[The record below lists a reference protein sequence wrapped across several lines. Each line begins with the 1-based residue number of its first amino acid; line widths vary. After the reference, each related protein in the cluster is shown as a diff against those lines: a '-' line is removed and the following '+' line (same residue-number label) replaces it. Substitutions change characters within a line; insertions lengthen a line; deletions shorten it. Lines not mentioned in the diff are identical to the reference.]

1 MKVYKVSIKAFM
13 IIVLL
18 IMKVVSSWGQS
29 AFLEK
34 RPDDSSIHVLGNGKM
49 CIYEKGPDI
58 VTAYTGQFSSPSFL
72 TLEWVK
78 DSLAKSGQVRK
89 AGTAIWTHILFKG
102 DAETGKLLDFVDAES
117 PCFVRKVQ
125 TKSRI
130 TFMLN
135 LQQYVQ
141 QINNSGRLKSNQ
153 KSNGMLMVVPSGT
166 IFYQSYVYPRILYSQ
181 LVATGNARIETVPG
195 SNAIHV
201 ICEPGESNIYI
212 IGGLEY
218 DEVMTNTNRVL
229 SGSVETLLDRTNRYW
244 EDFTKGRKD
253 YASILPASTPKR
265 ARLLQTIDDV
275 AVLLKSQQ
283 SIQGAE
289 IAGYPYPLGYVR
301 DQYGVSRGMLALGMY
316 KEAKSV
322 LNFYWKIW
330 EKYGF
335 IHNAQAIGI
344 DGVFH
349 IHENDQ
355 VESPGYLITQA
366 FDLLK
371 ATKDS
376 AFLHQI
382 SPMLDWAFLIQQKY
396 LVKNMLPFN
405 GDETYVAGGL
415 LPRSTLNDGSAEST
429 LLFIESGQKY
439 MNWLKTQN
447 LKNADYIVKSQALI
461 DTVKAHFMEN
471 FWQDGVLWTN
481 NPARTAL
488 ARLPQFRHGVC
499 ESAGPGCLMNKY
511 GGIVWT
517 ERNEN
522 NRYVCAACIS
532 RDILPKAEPTKY
544 NLLSVAMAPFYMG
557 FSTIPYDLLKKPVA
571 DILYNFKTTGAMT
584 SKQTTSS
591 PKSEIFTVGYDYGF
605 LLSALSKLNDP
616 DALLLYNKTL
626 SVVDNEGAWAE
637 YYLNDQ
643 PKGTRCRPWESA
655 INLEALLDWAMK
667 SKLK

>member
-1 MKVYKVSIKAFM
+1 MIKKVFFILP
-13 IIVLL
+13 LL
-18 IMKVVSSWGQS
+18 ILV
-29 AFLEK
+29 FLPVWAQLNVGNK
-34 RPDDSSIHVLGNGKM
+34 SPDDGSIHALGNGKM
-49 CIYEKGPDI
+49 CIYEKGTDI
-58 VTAYTGQFSSPSFL
+58 VTAYTGQFSSPSFM
-72 TLEWVK
+72 TLQWIK
-78 DSLAKSGQVRK
+78 DSLATSRQERK
-89 AGTAIWTHILFKG
+89 LGSAIWTHILS
-102 DAETGKLLDFVDAES
+102 TGNVESGNLLDFVDAES
-117 PCFVRKVQ
+117 SCFVRKVQ

-130 TFMLN
+130 TLRLN
-135 LQQYVQ
+135 LQKYVHL
-141 QINNSGRLKSNQ
+141 IKNSGQLGTSQ
-153 KSNGMLMVVPSGT
+153 KASGMLMVVPSGT
-166 IFYQSYVYPRILYSQ
+166 IFYQSYSYPRILYSQ
-181 LVATGNARIETVPG
+181 LALTGNARIEIVNG
-195 SNAIHV
+195 SNAVNI
-201 ICEPGESNIYI
+201 ICEPGESTIFI
-212 IGGLEY
+212 VGGLEY
-218 DEVMTNTNRVL
+218 DEVMTNTMQVL
-229 SGSVETLLDRTNRYW
+229 SGSVETLLERTNRYW
-244 EDFTKGRKD
+244 QDFTKGRKD
-253 YASILPASTPKR
+253 YATILPASTPER

-283 SIQGAE
+283 SVQGAE

-301 DQYGVSRGMLALGMY
+301 DQYGVSRGLLALGMY

-330 EKYGF
+330 EKYGL

-355 VESPGYLITQA
+355 VESPGYLIIQA

-376 AFLHQI
+376 AFVLQI
-382 SPMLDWAFLIQQKY
+382 SPMLDWAFSVQQKY

-447 LKNADYIVKSQALI
+447 LQNADYIVKSQALI

-481 NPARTAL
+481 NPLRAEL
-488 ARLPQFRHGVC
+488 AELPHFRHGVC

-557 FSTIPYDLLKKPVA
+557 FSTIPYDMLKKPVT
-571 DILYNFKTTGAMT
+571 DILNNFKTTGAMT
-584 SKQTTSS
+584 SKQATSGT
-591 PKSEIFTVGYDYGF
+591 KSEIFTVGYDYGF
-605 LLSALSKLNDP
+605 LLSALTKLNNP
-616 DALLLYNKTL
+616 DAMLLYHKTL

-637 YYLNDQ
+637 YYLDDQ

-655 INLEALLDWAMK
+655 INLEALIGYAMK
-667 SKLK
+667 RKQE

>member
-1 MKVYKVSIKAFM
+1 MKVYKVSRIAFM

-18 IMKVVSSWGQS
+18 IMKVVPSWGQS
-29 AFLEK
+29 VFLEK
-34 RPDDSSIHVLGNGKM
+34 RPDDGSIHALGNGKM
-49 CIYEKGPDI
+49 CIYEKGPGI
-58 VTAYTGQFSSPSFL
+58 VMAYTGQFSSPSFL

-78 DSLAKSGQVRK
+78 DSLAKSSQVRK
-89 AGTAIWTHILFKG
+89 TGTAIWTHILFKG
-102 DAETGKLLDFVDAES
+102 DAETSKLLDFVDSES

-125 TKSRI
+125 TKSQI
-130 TFMLN
+130 TFRLD

-141 QINNSGRLKSNQ
+141 LIDNSSRLTSNQ
-153 KSNGMLMVVPSGT
+153 KANGILMVVPSGT

-195 SNAIHV
+195 SSAINI
-201 ICEPGESNIYI
+201 ICAPGESSIFI

-218 DEVMTNTNRVL
+218 DEVMTNTKQVL
-229 SGSVETLLDRTNRYW
+229 SGSVESLLDRTNRYW

-253 YASILPASTPKR
+253 FASILPASTPER
-265 ARLLQTIDDV
+265 ARLLKTIDDV
-275 AVLLKSQQ
+275 AVLLKTQQ

-301 DQYGVSRGMLALGMY
+301 DQYGVSRGLLALGMY

-371 ATKDS
+371 ATKDT
-376 AFLHQI
+376 AFMHQI
-382 SPMLDWAFLIQQKY
+382 SPMLDWAFLVQQKY

-439 MNWLKTQN
+439 MNWLKIRHSQN
-447 LKNADYIVKSQALI
+447 ANYIAKSQALI
-461 DTVKAHFMEN
+461 ETVKAHFMEN

-481 NPARTAL
+481 NPARAAL
-488 ARLPQFRHGVC
+488 AELPQFRHGVC
-499 ESAGPGCLMNKY
+499 ESAGPNCLMNKY

-544 NLLSVAMAPFYMG
+544 NLLSVALAPFYME
-557 FSTIPYDLLKKPVA
+557 FSTIPYDMLKKPVA
-571 DILYNFKTTGAMT
+571 DILNNFKTTGAMT
-584 SKQTTSS
+584 SKQATYS
-591 PKSEIFTVGYDYGF
+591 PKSEIFIVGYDYGF
-605 LLSALSKLNDP
+605 LLSALTKLNDP

-655 INLEALLDWAMK
+655 INLEALLDWAMTQK
-667 SKLK
+667 QK